1 MYLGSPVFD
10 GKTPNFGV
18 RVRVRA
24 LTPQNSGLKPAKD
37 GSFNIQFLGFPMSH
51 LIIELTNPIDQ
62 NRLEKLRSVAGSGP
76 VLILTH
82 DNPDP
87 DALASG
93 KAFATLL
100 KEAWDIPCQ
109 LVYSGLV
116 ARAENHVM
124 LKRLTPEWEFSDTLP
139 DMKEYSAVA
148 QVDTQPGAGN
158 NRLETVQPSHIVID
172 HHYPIR
178 GAIDNVAYAD
188 VRTETGSTVTMLFQ
202 YLEAAGIQPDPLLAT
217 AMFYGIKTDTR
228 SLSRGDSPA
237 DEVAFVKLLHHLD
250 RQELS
255 KVELASL
262 SREYFRAFN
271 RGLHAT
277 RLYDKA
283 IVTRLG
289 PMEQPD
295 FAAEMADILI
305 RLQGVQAVL
314 CLGQHGDTLQLSLRT
329 GSLGQDA
336 GLIIQKVVVPPG
348 KAGGHGTMAGGQV
361 PLAGQEIEPLLADI
375 EHRFLAVMGETGEGV
390 DLIA

>member
-1 MYLGSPVFD
+1 
-10 GKTPNFGV
+10 
-18 RVRVRA
+18 
-24 LTPQNSGLKPAKD
+24 
-37 GSFNIQFLGFPMSH
+37 MSH
-51 LIIELTNPIDQ
+51 LIIDLPNPIDQ
-62 NRLEKLRSVAGSGP
+62 KRLEKLRSVAGKGP

-100 KEAWDIPCQ
+100 KEAWNIPSR

-116 ARAENHVM
+116 ARAENHAM
-124 LKRLTPEWEFSDTLP
+124 LNRLTPEWEFSENLP
-139 DMKEYSAVA
+139 DLKEYSAVA

-158 NRLETVQPSHIVID
+158 NRLDTVQPNHIVID
-172 HHYPIR
+172 HHYPVR
-178 GAIDNVAYAD
+178 GTIDAVPYAD
-188 VRTETGSTVTMLFQ
+188 VRTEIGSTVTMLYQ
-202 YLEAAGIQPDPLLAT
+202 YLVAAEVHPSPLLAT

-237 DEVAFVKLLHHLD
+237 DEVAFVELLHHLD
-250 RQELS
+250 QQELS
-255 KVELASL
+255 NVELASL

-277 RLYDKA
+277 RIYGQA
-283 IVTRLG
+283 AVTRLG
-289 PMEQPD
+289 SMEQPD

-305 RLQGVQAVL
+305 RLQGVQAAL
-314 CLGQHGDTLQLSLRT
+314 CLGQHRDTLQISLRT
-329 GSLGQDA
+329 EPMGQDA
-336 GLIIQKVVVPPG
+336 GLIIQKVVVPLG

-361 PLAGQEIEPLLADI
+361 SLVGKEIEPLIADI
-375 EHRFLAVMGETGEGV
+375 EHRFLAVMGETGEGI